1 MFDMCFWYWFSFLML
16 LFQTFNHC
24 NFVSLQI
31 CFLTKFMMIAF
42 ILLIINNSWAVLL
55 ISWFAF
61 SFSIML
67 LQLDI
72 HCMLIWHWFW
82 RKLIKFCCMSSN
94 NFALTLLF
102 VFSLCKVI
110 WLSVYTQISLFLSA
124 FSLHITIASLIACS
138 FAFVMM
144 ILPETLVALL
154 HLMSSCV
161 NITVVLISVSTSA
174 FFFRICNASVY
185 ITMFFAFLIILSNS
199 LYFFIFLYFFIKCM
213 QSMTM
218 TLSRRCAYVKLHVP
232 WSKSLLYIFS
242 LINHID
248 SLCK

>member
-67 LQLDI
+67 LRLNI
-72 HCMLIWHWFW
+72 HCMWIWHWFW
-82 RKLIKFCCMSSN
+82 RKLIKFCCMSLN
-94 NFALTLLF
+94 NFTLTLLF

-110 WLSVYTQISLFLSA
+110 WLFMYTQISLFLSA
-124 FSLHITIASLIACS
+124 FSLHIAIASLIAYS
-138 FAFVMM
+138 FAFVVI
-144 ILPETLVALL
+144 ILSETFVALL
-154 HLMSSCV
+154 NLMSSCV
-161 NITVVLISVSTSA
+161 NITVVSISVSISA
-174 FFFRICNASVY
+174 IFFRICDASIY
-185 ITMFFAFLIILSNS
+185 ITMFFAFLIILSN
-199 LYFFIFLYFFIKCM
+199 FL
-213 QSMTM
+213 
-218 TLSRRCAYVKLHVP
+218 
-232 WSKSLLYIFS
+232 
-242 LINHID
+242 
-248 SLCK
+248 